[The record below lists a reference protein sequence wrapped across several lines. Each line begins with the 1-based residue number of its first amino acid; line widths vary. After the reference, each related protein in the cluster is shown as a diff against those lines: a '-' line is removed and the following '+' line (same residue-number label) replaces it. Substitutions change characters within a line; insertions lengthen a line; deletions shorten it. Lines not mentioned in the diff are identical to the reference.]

1 MAEWS
6 KALRSGRSP
15 HLWAWV
21 RIPLL
26 TYHFYFVSSKV
37 MENELCNFFAISFAK
52 KSYNFN
58 LDDSRKRRIDKFK
71 CAICVQLLF
80 NEPSF
85 PSLLSVSQH
94 SASLHCDAF
103 GQILSDKGIP

>member
-1 MAEWS
+1 
-6 KALRSGRSP
+6 
-15 HLWAWV
+15 
-21 RIPLL
+21 
-26 TYHFYFVSSKV
+26 
-37 MENELCNFFAISFAK
+37 MENELTFLPFPLQK

-94 SASLHCDAF
+94 SASLHCDEF
-103 GQILSDKGIP
+103 GHILSDTVAIR

>member
-1 MAEWS
+1 M
-6 KALRSGRSP
+6 
-15 HLWAWV
+15 
-21 RIPLL
+21 
-26 TYHFYFVSSKV
+26 
-37 MENELCNFFAISFAK
+37 
-52 KSYNFN
+52 
-58 LDDSRKRRIDKFK
+58 FK

-103 GQILSDKGIP
+103 GNIFCLFHSYILHILEIP

>member
-1 MAEWS
+1 
-6 KALRSGRSP
+6 
-15 HLWAWV
+15 
-21 RIPLL
+21 
-26 TYHFYFVSSKV
+26 
-37 MENELCNFFAISFAK
+37 MENESTISPFSLSK

-85 PSLLSVSQH
+85 PSLLSVRQH
-94 SASLHCDAF
+94 SAPLHCDAF
-103 GQILSDKGIP
+103 GHILSDKNIP

>member
-1 MAEWS
+1 
-6 KALRSGRSP
+6 
-15 HLWAWV
+15 
-21 RIPLL
+21 
-26 TYHFYFVSSKV
+26 
-37 MENELCNFFAISFAK
+37 MENELTFLPFRLSCK

-94 SASLHCDAF
+94 SASLHSDAF
-103 GQILSDKGIP
+103 GNILSDPFLYLAC

>member
-1 MAEWS
+1 
-6 KALRSGRSP
+6 
-15 HLWAWV
+15 
-21 RIPLL
+21 
-26 TYHFYFVSSKV
+26 
-37 MENELCNFFAISFAK
+37 MENVLIFLPFLLSCS

-85 PSLLSVSQH
+85 PSILSVSQH
-94 SASLHCDAF
+94 SASLHIDESGHF
-103 GQILSDKGIP
+103 LSGLFLTASSAAVLYTRSSLNANLLVAIFN